1 MPRHIIVMLDNIC
14 EEIQNEFPLSEERN
28 KIFQSIGEIQDQL
41 EHPRKPNNKL
51 EVSITWS
58 VEDIR
63 SQGWECTDNQGMEV
77 LHTMVKEHDANY
89 GVNWATLD
97 NWCEAFNLTL
107 KKEL

>member
-1 MPRHIIVMLDNIC
+1 MNLDT
-14 EEIQNEFPLSEERN
+14 L
-28 KIFQSIGEIQDQL
+28 KIKQL
-41 EHPRKPNNKL
+41 EKDKESLMKHPRKPKNKL